1 MGNVKTNAMRIL
13 DQMKIEYNSI
23 TYNVTDGKI
32 DGVAVAK
39 KIGKDVKSVYKTLV
53 VQGHSKNIYVF
64 LLPVQ
69 EELDLKKAA
78 KVAGEKSIEMV
89 PVKDI
94 SKLTGYIRGGCSP
107 IGMKKNYK
115 TFIDISALEIEKI
128 IVSGGKIG
136 AQIELDTSKL
146 IEASQAEI
154 GDFAIEKQL

>member
-13 DQMKIEYNSI
+13 DQMKIEYSSI

-136 AQIELDTSKL
+136 AQMELDTSKL

-154 GDFAIEKQL
+154 GDFIVK